1 MSAAG
6 PVTRRAFLLLPLLS
20 ACAPGTNNFSTTQS
34 ISVQENMPEGF
45 APWTNTVPPY
55 RFGPGD
61 KVKVQYLLT
70 PEINE
75 TVLIAPDGTVTLRTG
90 VRVTLDGRTGEEASQ
105 AVVDASRRV
114 LTHPFVTV
122 SVEEAG
128 GAVAF
133 VGGMVRRSGA
143 YPVTGRR
150 GVAEMIALAG
160 GLEDSA
166 RMDQVVLIRRS
177 PEDRPM
183 LRTVDLRGFM
193 SGQSTGADV
202 PLTAG
207 DIVFVPRTRLA
218 EVGLWVNQAIT
229 QTLPFSRSF
238 SYAINRN
245 NPGNLL

>member
-1 MSAAG
+1 M
-6 PVTRRAFLLLPLLS
+6 RRAFLLLPLLA

-34 ISVQENMPEGF
+34 IAVRENMPEGF
-45 APWTNTVPPY
+45 APWSDTMPPY
-55 RFGPGD
+55 RFGAGD

-75 TVLIAPDGTVTLRTG
+75 TVLVAPDGTVTLRTG
-90 VRVTLDGRTGEEASQ
+90 VRLIVDGRTGEEASQ
-105 AVVDASRRV
+105 AVAEASRRV

-122 SVEEAG
+122 SLEEAG
-128 GAVAF
+128 SAVAF

-143 YPVTGRR
+143 YPVAGRR
-150 GVAEMIALAG
+150 GVAEMITLAG
-160 GLEDSA
+160 GLEDTA

-177 PEDRPM
+177 PENQPM
-183 LRTVDLRGFM
+183 LRTVDLRGFLA
-193 SGQSTGADV
+193 GRSTEADV

-207 DIVFVPRTRLA
+207 DIVFVPRSRIA
-218 EVGLWVNQAIT
+218 EVGMWVNQAIT
-229 QTLPFSRSF
+229 QVLPFSRSF

>member
-1 MSAAG
+1 M
-6 PVTRRAFLLLPLLS
+6 RRAFLFLPLLAS
-20 ACAPGTNNFSTTQS
+20 CAPGTNNFSTTQS
-34 ISVQENMPEGF
+34 ISVTENMPEGF
-45 APWTNTVPPY
+45 APWTDAMPPY

-75 TVLIAPDGTVTLRTG
+75 TVLVAPDGSIALRTG
-90 VRVTLDGRTGEEASQ
+90 VRLTLDSRTGEEASE
-105 AVVDASRRV
+105 AVAEASRRV
-114 LTHPFVTV
+114 LMHPFVTV
-122 SVEEAG
+122 SLDEPGA
-128 GAVAF
+128 AVAF
-133 VGGMVRRSGA
+133 VGGMVRRAGA

-150 GVAEMIALAG
+150 GIAEMITLAG

-177 PEDRPM
+177 PENRPM
-183 LRTVDLRGFM
+183 LRTVDLRGFI
-193 SGQSTGADV
+193 SGRGTEADV

-207 DIVFVPRTRLA
+207 DIVFVPRSRIA
-218 EVGLWVNQAIT
+218 EVGLWVTQAIT
-229 QTLPFSRSF
+229 QTFPFSRSF